1 MARGQAGSERRD
13 GGRTGGL
20 ARDKGGREQ
29 AAGRR
34 RGTGWENQGSRREG
48 GSGMGFKRC
57 EIRMIEAKAGRCQ
70 VGLTTVGVTYGIF
83 FVFCFF
89 ISGNDIARQDES
101 RQGKLITGPSFFF
114 FFFSKNLGKVRHLT
128 RGLEQFL
135 CSTYYIIHIL
145 LESLEQIHIMQTTT
159 IYYAILCYS
168 VNST

>member
-57 EIRMIEAKAGRCQ
+57 EIRMIEAKAGRC
-70 VGLTTVGVTYGIF
+70 
-83 FVFCFF
+83 
-89 ISGNDIARQDES
+89 
-101 RQGKLITGPSFFF
+101 
-114 FFFSKNLGKVRHLT
+114 
-128 RGLEQFL
+128 
-135 CSTYYIIHIL
+135 
-145 LESLEQIHIMQTTT
+145 
-159 IYYAILCYS
+159 
-168 VNST
+168 